1 MIEEIK
7 KIPLATFLSQ
17 LGYEPAYRRGNGLW
31 YRSPLRQENTP
42 SFKVQLDKNTWYDFG
57 IAKGGTIIDLAAE
70 LYHSEDIRYLM
81 DCIVKCCPVPSAQ
94 TVASSYAPRH
104 YATSFENIK
113 IVPLGNPALLA
124 YLKERGI
131 PAHIAKANCKEAHYT
146 LNGRPYFA
154 VAFPNISSGVELRNR
169 YFKGCI
175 SPKNISIPNNPDY
188 CNTVSIECAVF
199 EGFLDYLSALT
210 ISAIPDTDSIV
221 LNSVANVN
229 KAMSHL
235 SRYEVINCYL
245 DNDDAGHRVLSVL
258 SEAFGE
264 RVIDRSTEYSQFSD
278 FNDYLIRHNYKN
290 GLRL

>member
-1 MIEEIK
+1 MIEDIK
-7 KIPLATFLSQ
+7 KIPLATFLSR
-17 LGYEPAYRRGNGLW
+17 LGCEPSCRRGNGLW

-57 IAKGGTIIDLAAE
+57 IAKGGTILDLAAE
-70 LYHSEDIRYLM
+70 LYHSDDIRYLM

-104 YATSFENIK
+104 SAPSFEDIK

-131 PAHIAKANCKEAHYT
+131 PAHIAGANCKEAHYT
-146 LNGRPYFA
+146 LNGKPYFA
-154 VAFPNISSGVELRNR
+154 VAFPNISDGVELRNR

-175 SPKNISIPNNPDY
+175 APKDISIPNNPDY
-188 CNTVSIECAVF
+188 CYTRSTRCAVF
-199 EGFLDYLSALT
+199 EGFMDYLSALT
-210 ISAIPDTDSIV
+210 ISAIPDADAIV

-229 KAMSHL
+229 KAMRHL

-245 DNDDAGHRVLSVL
+245 DNDDAGRRVLSVL
-258 SEAFGE
+258 CDTFGE
-264 RVIDRSTEYSQFSD
+264 RVVDRSFEYRQDND
-278 FNDYLIRHNYKN
+278 FNEYLVRHNRKT
-290 GLRL
+290 GLHL

>member
-104 YATSFENIK
+104 YAPSFENIK

-131 PAHIAKANCKEAHYT
+131 PAHIATANCKEAQYSV
-146 LNGRPYFA
+146 NGKFYFA
-154 VAFPNISSGVELRNR
+154 VAFENVSGGWELRYPN
-169 YFKGCI
+169 
-175 SPKNISIPNNPDY
+175 KNKIQTS
-188 CNTVSIECAVF
+188 
-199 EGFLDYLSALT
+199 
-210 ISAIPDTDSIV
+210 
-221 LNSVANVN
+221 SV
-229 KAMSHL
+229 KPIL
-235 SRYEVINCYL
+235 C
-245 DNDDAGHRVLSVL
+245 
-258 SEAFGE
+258 
-264 RVIDRSTEYSQFSD
+264 SQF
-278 FNDYLIRHNYKN
+278 YI
-290 GLRL
+290 

>member
-104 YATSFENIK
+104 YAPSFENIK
-113 IVPLGNPALLA
+113 IVPL
-124 YLKERGI
+124 EI
-131 PAHIAKANCKEAHYT
+131 PHFSLTSK
-146 LNGRPYFA
+146 
-154 VAFPNISSGVELRNR
+154 SGVSRHTSPRRIARRLITPSMADRILLWHSRIYPAELSCATDTS
-169 YFKGCI
+169 KVV
-175 SPKNISIPNNPDY
+175 SHPK
-188 CNTVSIECAVF
+188 
-199 EGFLDYLSALT
+199 
-210 ISAIPDTDSIV
+210 ISAFRTILIIATPCQSNVPCSRDSWITS
-221 LNSVANVN
+221 L
-229 KAMSHL
+229 L
-235 SRYEVINCYL
+235 
-245 DNDDAGHRVLSVL
+245 
-258 SEAFGE
+258 
-264 RVIDRSTEYSQFSD
+264 
-278 FNDYLIRHNYKN
+278 
-290 GLRL
+290 

>member
-7 KIPLATFLSQ
+7 KIPLAIFLSR
-17 LGYEPAYRRGNGLW
+17 LGCEPICRRGNGLW
-31 YRSPLRQENTP
+31 YRSPLRQDNTP

-70 LYHSEDIRYLM
+70 LHHSDDIRYIM

-104 YATSFENIK
+104 SAPSFENIK
-113 IVPLGNPALLA
+113 IEPLGNPALLA

-131 PAHIAKANCKEAHYT
+131 PAHIAGANCKEAHYT
-146 LNGRPYFA
+146 LNGKPYFA
-154 VAFPNISSGVELRNR
+154 VAFPNISGGVEFRNR

-175 SPKNISIPNNPDY
+175 APKDISIPNNPDY
-188 CNTVSIECAVF
+188 RNTVSTECVVF
-199 EGFLDYLSALT
+199 EGFMDYLSALT
-210 ISAIPDTDSIV
+210 ISAISDADAIV

-229 KAMSHL
+229 KAMLYL

-245 DNDDAGHRVLSVL
+245 DNDNAGRRVLSVL

-264 RVIDRSTEYSQFSD
+264 RVIDRSTEYSRYND
-278 FNDYLIRHNYKN
+278 FNDYLIRRNRKN

>member
-104 YATSFENIK
+104 YAPSFENIK
-113 IVPLGNPALLA
+113 NRAIGKSRTSRLPQRAGYPGTHRQGELQGGSLHPQWQTVFCC
-124 YLKERGI
+124 GI
-131 PAHIAKANCKEAHYT
+131 PEYIQ
-146 LNGRPYFA
+146 
-154 VAFPNISSGVELRNR
+154 
-169 YFKGCI
+169 
-175 SPKNISIPNNPDY
+175 
-188 CNTVSIECAVF
+188 
-199 EGFLDYLSALT
+199 
-210 ISAIPDTDSIV
+210 
-221 LNSVANVN
+221 
-229 KAMSHL
+229 
-235 SRYEVINCYL
+235 
-245 DNDDAGHRVLSVL
+245 
-258 SEAFGE
+258 
-264 RVIDRSTEYSQFSD
+264 RS
-278 FNDYLIRHNYKN
+278 
-290 GLRL
+290 